1 MGFGFTRINVRMD
14 IKFILLIL
22 LAGFYL
28 VAGISHF
35 VFPKFYYKAMPPFA
49 KSRAKELNTFVGIA
63 EILAAIG
70 LLLPATRMWA
80 AIGVIILLIGVLP
93 VHTHMVRDPNP
104 AFKVPRWLLWARIPI
119 QFVLLAWAAWY
130 IV

>member
-1 MGFGFTRINVRMD
+1 
-14 IKFILLIL
+14 
-22 LAGFYL
+22 
-28 VAGISHF
+28 
-35 VFPKFYYKAMPPFA
+35 MPPFA